1 MDKRSIGEL
10 NYETKLI
17 VELLEQSKMGEQIAY
32 AIISD
37 LIGEDIHK
45 RRYLLETAKRVVQR
59 EGGIVFDTIRG
70 VGIVRVTEGGKGK
83 VVDKGFTKIRRA
95 TRRTIKVLD
104 TVDTGALQRDELNQ
118 HMQQRSVAGL
128 LETHTK
134 PQRQPAQKPKV
145 GNKDAGST
153 VQQFLA
159 KHRKPSSTTE

>member
-1 MDKRSIGEL
+1 MDTKRSIGEL

-17 VELLEQSKMGEQIAY
+17 VELLEQSVMGEQIAY
-32 AIISD
+32 TMISE

-59 EGGIVFDTIRG
+59 ESSIVFDTIRG
-70 VGIVRVTEGGKGK
+70 VGIVRVTEGGKGN

-95 TRRTIKVLD
+95 TRRTIRVLD
-104 TVDTGALQRDELNQ
+104 TVDTAVLQRDELSR

-134 PQRQPAQKPKV
+134 APRKAESKPKV
-145 GNKDAGST
+145 GNKDATGT

-159 KHRKPSSTTE
+159 KHRKQTES